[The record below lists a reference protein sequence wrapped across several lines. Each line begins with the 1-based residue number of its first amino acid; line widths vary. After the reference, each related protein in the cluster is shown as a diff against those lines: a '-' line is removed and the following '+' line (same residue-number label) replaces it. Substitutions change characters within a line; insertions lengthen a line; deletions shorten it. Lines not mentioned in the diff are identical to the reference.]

1 MDDQQEVTSCDKTQE
16 KRRKR
21 IRRLKRLIIIG
32 VVLLLVLPTI
42 CCFIFM
48 FRLNQMQRQVDH
60 LQKLYSDN
68 YEEYTK
74 YMKGKD
80 NGMAAEEENVLNKT
94 KTPSEQETLEGKK
107 VYLTFDDGPSMYTE
121 EILNILKENDVKA
134 TFFVI
139 GKTDDYSKQ
148 MYNKIIE
155 EGHTLAMHSYS
166 HQYSSIYSSVKAF
179 KEDLQEIEQLLTD
192 VTGQKPLYYR
202 FPGGSSN
209 TVSKID
215 MKKFISC
222 LNEEGITYFDW
233 NVINGD
239 AVSSKLVSKDELV
252 DNVMTGIKDYD
263 TSIVLMH
270 DAGTKE
276 TTVEALP
283 EIIKNIKKQGMHMLP
298 IDENTKVI
306 QHIKA
311 DSVD

>member
-166 HQYSSIYSSVKAF
+166 HQYSSIYS
-179 KEDLQEIEQLLTD
+179 
-192 VTGQKPLYYR
+192 
-202 FPGGSSN
+202 
-209 TVSKID
+209 
-215 MKKFISC
+215 
-222 LNEEGITYFDW
+222 
-233 NVINGD
+233 
-239 AVSSKLVSKDELV
+239 
-252 DNVMTGIKDYD
+252 
-263 TSIVLMH
+263 
-270 DAGTKE
+270 
-276 TTVEALP
+276 
-283 EIIKNIKKQGMHMLP
+283 
-298 IDENTKVI
+298 
-306 QHIKA
+306 
-311 DSVD
+311 

>member
-1 MDDQQEVTSCDKTQE
+1 M
-16 KRRKR
+16 
-21 IRRLKRLIIIG
+21 
-32 VVLLLVLPTI
+32 
-42 CCFIFM
+42 
-48 FRLNQMQRQVDH
+48 
-60 LQKLYSDN
+60 
-68 YEEYTK
+68 
-74 YMKGKD
+74 
-80 NGMAAEEENVLNKT
+80 
-94 KTPSEQETLEGKK
+94 
-107 VYLTFDDGPSMYTE
+107 
-121 EILNILKENDVKA
+121 
-134 TFFVI
+134 
-139 GKTDDYSKQ
+139 
-148 MYNKIIE
+148 
-155 EGHTLAMHSYS
+155 
-166 HQYSSIYSSVKAF
+166 
-179 KEDLQEIEQLLTD
+179 QEIEQLLTD